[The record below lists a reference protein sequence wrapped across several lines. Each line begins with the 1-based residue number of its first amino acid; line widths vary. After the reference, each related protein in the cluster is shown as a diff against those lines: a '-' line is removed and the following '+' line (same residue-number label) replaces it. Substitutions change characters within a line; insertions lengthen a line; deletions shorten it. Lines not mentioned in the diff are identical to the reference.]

1 MPEQTPKLQLGPIS
15 PAAPGSLYQQIVDA
29 LKREV
34 ASGRLSPGTPLP
46 SFRALGAELLV
57 SLITVKRAY
66 EDLEREGIIYCRQG
80 RGTFVADEGAERTQT
95 AQREAARQSM
105 RAAVSAGR
113 LILASVAP
121 VFAAGLVFYAVGSG
135 SDDWAII
142 LAYSASFPDPCC
154 WLKPT

>member
-1 MPEQTPKLQLGPIS
+1 LVVEKSKLQLGPVS

-34 ASGRLSPGTPLP
+34 ASGRLPPGTPLP

-80 RGTFVADEGAERTQT
+80 RGTFVADQGPARTRA
-95 AQREAARQSM
+95 AQRESALQSM
-105 RAAVSAGR
+105 RAAVTAGR
-113 LILASVAP
+113 LGALSDQELLRLFREQLTILGDESK
-121 VFAAGLVFYAVGSG
+121 GS
-135 SDDWAII
+135 
-142 LAYSASFPDPCC
+142 
-154 WLKPT
+154 KP